1 HIKLRT
7 VTLSL
12 RAECIPDNHVA
23 FQILYVSIDPYMR
36 TQLSGLDDGLSLP
49 QIPLGQV
56 IRAFGIGK
64 VVRSKDAKFSEGE
77 IVTSRFCP
85 VSEFGVLPSN
95 LLQKIKP
102 GDGVALPDYL
112 SSL

>member
-1 HIKLRT
+1 MATAEVENREWYVASYASTGVPNSDHIKLRT

-56 IRAFGIGK
+56 YY
-64 VVRSKDAKFSEGE
+64 
-77 IVTSRFCP
+77 
-85 VSEFGVLPSN
+85 VLT
-95 LLQKIKP
+95 LFQFM
-102 GDGVALPDYL
+102 YL
-112 SSL
+112 SLIEYKLFYYI